1 MNLKGSRYLR
11 PSLVAT
17 LACAALAMPRAAL
30 ADVVADC
37 SYFEISATSGATP
50 AIDPELQPLERKLK
64 RPPFSS
70 WNKFHKLAAGA
81 VHLVQHKAEALHLA
95 QGAATLLLRDR
106 HDARIEWTISVDGA
120 DGKRVIDT
128 KQNVNAGDWN
138 VVGHNV
144 KDDGHILALMC
155 R

>member
-1 MNLKGSRYLR
+1 MTRHATLAQLA
-11 PSLVAT
+11 LVV
-17 LACAALAMPRAAL
+17 LACAALPRTAR

-37 SYFEISATSGATP
+37 SFFEITATTAPTP
-50 AIDPELQPLERKLK
+50 AMDPELKPLEKKLK
-64 RPPFSS
+64 RPPFAS
-70 WNKFHKLAAGA
+70 WNAFHKLAGGA
-81 VHLVQHKAEALHLA
+81 VHLVQHKAEPLHLL
-95 QGAATLLLRDR
+95 QGAASLLLRDR
-106 HDARIEWTISVDGA
+106 KDARIEWTISVDGA

-144 KDDGHILALMC
+144 KDDGHILALTC